1 MKVKALFSEYHTLSY
16 YPGQKPKQTKDIG
29 VKPYMILRTSPAGW
43 NVLNLW
49 NGTSILIPWRMID
62 LFLGLNV
69 WGGARMLR
77 EEAEDG
83 AEKFILRFLVLVQ
96 SVERRDMKNFLMA
109 LGEILKLGTKEFRE
123 WILKETGEK
132 FGPLEINSLDRYRE
146 LWNSTTYIQTDH
158 ISRRGMDVL
167 ESAGSWSISR
177 SKVLSARKLESL
189 V

>member
-77 EEAEDG
+77 EEAEDR
-83 AEKFILRFLVLVQ
+83 AERFILQFLVLVQ
-96 SVERRDMKNFLMA
+96 SAERRDMKNFLMA

-146 LWNSTTYIQTDH
+146 L
-158 ISRRGMDVL
+158 
-167 ESAGSWSISR
+167 
-177 SKVLSARKLESL
+177 
-189 V
+189 